1 MKKLKKCYLALIVV
15 LFITLVMPNEN
26 TPSTPVAFAE
36 KGNSYLIKD
45 SDRPPHNV
53 VGKLLEGNVYGT
65 GFVIGDN
72 TVLTNKHVAKK
83 MKVNSSVFKLGL
95 NGGNH
100 GKKLLG
106 EYIVTGMKYP
116 PNVHDDVAILTVR
129 SKNGSLP
136 LSKVVKPANIANANF
151 INKDWMKT
159 EQNNLHIAGYPGNR
173 NTNMM
178 WGSSGHLLDYAF
190 KSDRIFV
197 ADFDGY
203 PGSSGS
209 PVFDSQ
215 NQVIGIHNSDYG
227 TDSGR
232 TGGFLFKDDLYEF
245 IVNNR

>member
-1 MKKLKKCYLALIVV
+1 MKKSKKCYLALIVV

-36 KGNSYLIKD
+36 KGNSYIIKD

-116 PNVHDDVAILTVR
+116 PNAHDDVAILTVR

-159 EQNNLHIAGYPGNR
+159 EQNNL
-173 NTNMM
+173 
-178 WGSSGHLLDYAF
+178 
-190 KSDRIFV
+190 
-197 ADFDGY
+197 
-203 PGSSGS
+203 
-209 PVFDSQ
+209 
-215 NQVIGIHNSDYG
+215 
-227 TDSGR
+227 
-232 TGGFLFKDDLYEF
+232 
-245 IVNNR
+245 